1 MTEIID
7 YDKDRSSQEIIKIV
21 SIISKWAKSKNC
33 HLIEFLLSGSRKLKT
48 EIIDSDVDAIVVLH
62 KKKNDNCKIN
72 GTNNFYGNPD
82 FDLCQPFVK
91 NIRCWDNSFYCYLCN
106 VKYFLEINIFPEEPP
121 YESKGGT

>member
-1 MTEIID
+1 LTEIID
-7 YDKDRSSQEIIKIV
+7 YNKDRSSQEIIKII

-91 NIRCWDNSFYCYLCN
+91 NIKCWDNSFYCYLCN
-106 VKYFLEINIFPEEPP
+106 VKYF
-121 YESKGGT
+121 